1 MPLILTQNESNS
13 ESHFDYA
20 DIEGVQYQYPNQYR
34 NKIKPGERFIYYR
47 GSIDLNG
54 KKRTPH
60 YFGHGVISDVGLDSP
75 ADTPPGKRLW
85 LATIDEYSQFIAP
98 VLFTLEGEYLE
109 QNGRRRGYFQ
119 PGVREVSEQEFDE
132 IQKFGIT
139 TPADRVKSVQVEI
152 EPEQIFEVLVPN
164 SLTPLDETLV
174 ERRQSGR
181 GGRGKKSAGRRASHH
196 TAKWVGQLAE
206 ETVYEYLKAKYKPK
220 DVRWLEREG
229 IRPGW
234 DIEYKDG
241 SNSLIRVEVKGTTL
255 SKMANCEITANE
267 WRAAEQHRSS
277 YRLYFVTG
285 VGRGKEPKISEMS
298 DPYGIAQD
306 HPSRLVPTAYRYEL
320 VAD

>member
-20 DIEGVQYQYPNQYR
+20 DVEGVQYQYPNQYR

-47 GSIDLNG
+47 GSIDLNR

-60 YFGHGVISDVGLDSP
+60 YFGHGIIADVGLDSP
-75 ADTPPGKRLW
+75 PNTPLGKRLW
-85 LATIDEYSQFIAP
+85 LATIDEYSQFDTP
-98 VLFTLEGEYLE
+98 VLFTHEGEYLE
-109 QNGRRRGYFQ
+109 TNGRRRGYFQ
-119 PGVREVSEQEFDE
+119 PGVREVSEPDFDE
-132 IQKFGIT
+132 ILKLGVINPVGRGVAIQL
-139 TPADRVKSVQVEI
+139 EI
-152 EPEQIFEVLVPN
+152 DPEEHYEVIVPS
-164 SLTPLDETLV
+164 SLTPLTDTLV
-174 ERRQSGR
+174 ERRSLGTSG
-181 GGRGKKSAGRRASHH
+181 GGNKSGGRRATHH
-196 TAKWVGQLAE
+196 TAKWVGRLAE
-206 ETVYEYLKAKYKPK
+206 ETVYEYLRAKYKPK

-234 DIEYKDG
+234 DIEYIDE

-255 SKMANCEITANE
+255 SKMANCEITENE

-285 VGRGKEPKISEMS
+285 VGRGKEPKISEMT

-306 HPSRLVPTAYRYEL
+306 HPDRLVPTGYRYEL
-320 VAD
+320 VSD